1 MVGTPAKLSRQ
12 TRNGTPI
19 QTPSRITDYFARHR
33 NRGGSCHH
41 RHRSRECPARSQHGY
56 ISVVTPPQR
65 WQSPEQQAQ
74 RHAQYEA
81 RVKSLLA
88 IALKD
93 ERVQALLAGKNYTV
107 VGIAIPRPLPPPPG
121 APARSPNATR
131 GTTARFNTSSPVL
144 SPGAPPIGHASLV
157 LRVEDKFYRID
168 IDITH
173 ETVTSVTQRSCYG
186 PACNG

>member
-1 MVGTPAKLSRQ
+1 MEPLYKHRLELLITLLVVGIVAGAAIIVIGAENALPGA
-12 TRNGTPI
+12 N
-19 QTPSRITDYFARHR
+19 
-33 NRGGSCHH
+33 N
-41 RHRSRECPARSQHGY
+41 GY
-56 ISVVTPPQR
+56 ISVVNPPQR
-65 WQSPEQQAQ
+65 SQSPEQQAQ

-93 ERVQALLAGKNYTV
+93 GRVQALLAGKNYTV

-131 GTTARFNTSSPVL
+131 GTTARFNTSSPLL
-144 SPGAPPIGHASLV
+144 SPGAPPFEHASLV

>member
-1 MVGTPAKLSRQ
+1 LGYKTSTKRYLTTSVEVVGTPAKLSRQ

-19 QTPSRITDYFARHR
+19 QTPSRITDYFARRR

-41 RHRSRECPARSQHGY
+41 RHRSRECPTRSQHGY

-107 VGIAIPRPLPPPPG
+107 VGIVFLRPPPLRPVRPPSRTLLWCCESR
-121 APARSPNATR
+121 ASFTRSILIYCMR
-131 GTTARFNTSSPVL
+131 MY
-144 SPGAPPIGHASLV
+144 SL
-157 LRVEDKFYRID
+157 
-168 IDITH
+168 
-173 ETVTSVTQRSCYG
+173 
-186 PACNG
+186 

>member
-1 MVGTPAKLSRQ
+1 MEPLYKHRLELLITLLVVGIVAGAAIIVIGAENALPGA
-12 TRNGTPI
+12 N
-19 QTPSRITDYFARHR
+19 
-33 NRGGSCHH
+33 N
-41 RHRSRECPARSQHGY
+41 GY
-56 ISVVTPPQR
+56 ISVVNPPQR
-65 WQSPEQQAQ
+65 SQSPEQQAQ

-93 ERVQALLAGKNYTV
+93 GRVQALLAGKNYTV

-131 GTTARFNTSSPVL
+131 GTTARFNTSSPLL